1 MVINVEDIE
10 TGQFESLEE
19 FTRYVE
25 AQINIPEHNS
35 DKRNRLRYQLF
46 KKWHD
51 LYGFTSDDT
60 GYVIACS
67 FDVEMFSD
75 KKEDAL
81 FASQAKEDTSSY
93 RKEREETIK
102 DSERYASEIYKKSRG
117 AVKKK
122 GKKKGV
128 LYNELRDRI
137 LEEHKKEQ
145 EITACIF
152 RAKKSLQRKKKYQP
166 DTVINT
172 ESIVQ
177 QIIIEEGRGN
187 LDYSI
192 EELYQSVDEFLNKGE
207 DATLSLRMSSDELL
221 KKADAYIE
229 KNQKKL
235 IVWTLMGITAFNLTL
250 LIIRYCMCI
259 ATLDPTVVSNNAI
272 YITLSICL
280 STYAWVYSTTQD
292 YFNFHNIKWRTLI
305 MVLANDAATLLQ
317 LYYSVIWRF
326 AVVNIFKITTND
338 LFSENMV
345 INLARIVVTVGLSI
359 GILAAY
365 KLIKPFITADE
376 AKEKIL
382 AFKLRHVVDNREN
395 KEFKYDFCVVKDL
408 KTGKPIIVKEHDLY
422 THMLLLGASGTGKTS
437 SIYIPQIVEN
447 IRKKQKNVEMQ
458 QREVLRLMQLNGVEI
473 TEPFARDKFSKR
485 YLKAKT
491 PEMEKKLEEI
501 FEKYVECGITVIA
514 PNNSMNE
521 DILSYASGRGIW
533 VNNLDPSKKKATHPY
548 ERLVGMNPFYMPNKF
563 HEIEAGDLDAEE
575 ERTIYIAESANNF
588 ADALAAINELNGS
601 ADPYFTD
608 VNTTVTSSIA
618 TLIML
623 HASIKGTQV
632 TIDDVN
638 NCIQDFGLLPSYI
651 LDVKRHF
658 NIKYV
663 NQNPDQKQN
672 KKEGAKIKRPDED
685 LSEEDE
691 KKVRQQIYEQLTDE
705 DRKNPYIQT
714 IITCESR
721 LWKGSTMDTHA
732 EGLRNLIR
740 KLLQDPRIKR
750 VLVNNKDILDF
761 NEILSDNAITV
772 VNTALEFGKNTSTCF
787 GQLFILNFNSAVL
800 RRPKKER
807 TPHFFYEDETARYLS
822 DTIDT
827 SVTLYRQFG
836 VSCSFALQ
844 TLEQVEKVPGL
855 KYLRNSLLSAGT
867 IISFGRASYADAQT
881 ISDLGGQERYDMVQ
895 KTVSRK
901 SILASNAESSFSE
914 RTTPDTKNYVDPHD
928 VRYRDFQECTI
939 LYTDEGH
946 VLPARLG
953 KAFFVPKDVL
963 FGIEQKQIDQNNAW
977 RQIWRSRYPLTEDI
991 IPISPDT
998 TISPKT
1004 NLDTAI
1010 TLKNNSTGSVIMNK
1024 TNEERRRE
1032 IVSDKTAEDL
1042 KNILNTEKENI
1053 LPITDAEV
1061 LDHVKLE
1068 NGHPSNEWAYSADD
1082 EWTFS
1087 DEIKETD
1094 TTPVFSKS
1102 VSAQVYT
1109 GNSVSSSE
1117 AILSYD
1123 EEDELIEEDLTDEAD
1138 YIPDKPDIT
1147 DNLSNPEEESSVD
1160 STDLEEEELRQ
1171 KLKEQRRK
1179 RLEQL
1184 KKGIME

>member
-1 MVINVEDIE
+1 MIINVEDIE

-19 FTRYVE
+19 FTRYIE
-25 AQINIPEHNS
+25 AQINIPEE
-35 DKRNRLRYQLF
+35 DKDKKNRLRYQLF

-51 LYGFTSDDT
+51 LYGFTSDDI

-75 KKEDAL
+75 KKEEEI
-81 FASQAKEDTSSY
+81 FEKQKEVDTQEY
-93 RKEREETIK
+93 RKHREETVK
-102 DSERYASEIYKKSRG
+102 SSEKYAAELC
-117 AVKKK
+117 KK
-122 GKKKGV
+122 GRRIGKKDGSYK
-128 LYNELRDRI
+128 ELRSRI
-137 LEEHKKEQ
+137 AKEHKKEQ
-145 EITACIF
+145 ELAACIY
-152 RAKKSLQRKKKYQP
+152 RANKSLQRRKKYYP
-166 DTVINT
+166 DTIINV

-177 QIIIEEGRGN
+177 QIMIEEGREN
-187 LDYSI
+187 IDYSL
-192 EELYQSVDEFLNKGE
+192 EELYQRVDDFINNEKE
-207 DATLSLRMSSDELL
+207 AISSLRISSEELL
-221 KKADAYIE
+221 SKADAYIE
-229 KNQKKL
+229 KNQKKI
-235 IVWTLMGITAFNLTL
+235 IVWTLIGITAFNLIL
-250 LIIRYCMCI
+250 LIIRYLMCI
-259 ATLDPTVVSNNAI
+259 VTLDPTVVSNNSI
-272 YITLSICL
+272 YIIISICL
-280 STYAWVYSTTQD
+280 SSYAWVYSTTQD

-305 MVLANDAATLLQ
+305 MVLANNAATLLQ
-317 LYYSVIWRF
+317 LYYTAIWKF
-326 AVVNIFKITTND
+326 AVVNIFKIPTND
-338 LFSENMV
+338 LFTENMV
-345 INLARIVVTVGLSI
+345 VNLARIIVTLALSI
-359 GILAAY
+359 GVIAAI

-382 AFKLRHVVDNREN
+382 AFKLRHVTDNREN

-422 THMLLLGASGTGKTS
+422 THLLLLGASGTGKTS

-447 IRKKQKNVEMQ
+447 IRKKQKNLEMQ
-458 QREVLRLMQLNGVEI
+458 QREVLRLVQLGGVEI
-473 TEPFARDKFSKR
+473 TEPFARDKFNKR
-485 YLKAKT
+485 YFKAKT
-491 PEMEKKLEEI
+491 PEMETKLKEI

-563 HEIEAGDLDAEE
+563 HEIDAGDLDAEE

-663 NQNPDQKQN
+663 NQGPDAKSN

-691 KKVRQQIYEQLTDE
+691 KKVRQQIYEQLTEE

-836 VSCSFALQ
+836 VSCAFALQ
-844 TLEQVEKVPGL
+844 TLEQVEKVQGL
-855 KYLRNSLLSAGT
+855 RYLRNSLLSAGT

-881 ISDLGGQERYDMVQ
+881 ISDLGGQERYEMVQ
-895 KTVSRK
+895 RTVSRK
-901 SILASNAESSFSE
+901 SILAADAASSFSE

-953 KAFFVPKDVL
+953 KAFFVPKEVI
-963 FGIEQKQIDQNNAW
+963 FGTEQKQIEQNNAW

-1004 NLDTAI
+1004 NLDTAH
-1010 TLKNNSTGSVIMNK
+1010 TLRTNTTGTVVMHK
-1024 TNEERRRE
+1024 TLLERRE
-1032 IVSDKTAEDL
+1032 STISDKTAEDL
-1042 KNILNTEKENI
+1042 KNLLNTEKDSI
-1053 LPITDAEV
+1053 IPITDTEV
-1061 LDHVKLE
+1061 VDHVKIE
-1068 NGHPSNEWAYSADD
+1068 IGQPSD
-1082 EWTFS
+1082 EWVFS
-1087 DEIKETD
+1087 DEIKED
-1094 TTPVFSKS
+1094 SKTPTLPV
-1102 VSAQVYT
+1102 VASAQVHT
-1109 GNSVSSSE
+1109 DTANNVSAEE
-1117 AILSYD
+1117 AILKY
-1123 EEDELIEEDLTDEAD
+1123 EEDDDIIDDDEILPAEE
-1138 YIPDKPDIT
+1138 IDKT
-1147 DNLSNPEEESSVD
+1147 TSQGESTTAVPTVENNGESD
-1160 STDLEEEELRQ
+1160 SEEELLIQ
-1171 KLKEQRRK
+1171 KLKEQQRK

-1184 KKGIME
+1184 KKGMLE

>member
-25 AQINIPEHNS
+25 AQVPIGDEDT
-35 DKRNRLRYQLF
+35 DKRNRLRFQLF

-67 FDVEMFSD
+67 FDIEMFSD
-75 KKEDAL
+75 KKEDEEFAL
-81 FASQAKEDTSSY
+81 QTKEDTNKY
-93 RKEREETIK
+93 RQEREDNIRESDK
-102 DSERYASEIYKKSRG
+102 YVADVYKKTKRISRIH
-117 AVKKK
+117 KSEK
-122 GKKKGV
+122 
-128 LYNELRDRI
+128 NELRSQI
-137 LEEHKKEQ
+137 MEAHKKEQ
-145 EITACIF
+145 RIATYTY
-152 RAKKSLQRKKKYQP
+152 RALKTLERTKRYQP
-166 DTVINT
+166 ETIINT
-172 ESIVQ
+172 ESIVH
-177 QIIIEEGRGN
+177 QIMIEEGRDN
-187 LDYSI
+187 IDFST
-192 EELYQSVDEFLNKGE
+192 EELYQRVEEYLQKG
-207 DATLSLRMSSDELL
+207 DTATLSLRISSEEFL

-229 KNQKKL
+229 KNQKKIL
-235 IVWTLMGITAFNLTL
+235 VWTLMGITALNLTL
-250 LIIRYCMCI
+250 LCIRFCMCI
-259 ATLDPTVVSNNAI
+259 ATLNPIVVSNNAI
-272 YITLSICL
+272 YITLSIVL
-280 STYAWVYSTTQD
+280 STYAWIYSTTQD
-292 YFNFHNIKWRTLI
+292 YFNFHNVKWRMLI
-305 MVLANDAATLLQ
+305 MVLTNDAATLLQ
-317 LYYSVIWRF
+317 LYYTTIWKI
-326 AVVNIFKITTND
+326 AVVNIFKIPTND

-345 INLARIVVTVGLSI
+345 INLARIIVTIGLAI

-365 KLIKPFITADE
+365 KLIHPFITADE

-382 AFKLRHVVDNREN
+382 AFKLRHVVDNRAN
-395 KEFKYDFCVVKDL
+395 KEFKYDFCVIKDL

-437 SIYIPQIVEN
+437 SIYIPQIIEN
-447 IRKKQKNVEMQ
+447 IRKKQKNVGMQ
-458 QREVLRLMQLNGVEI
+458 QREVLRLMQMGGIEI

-485 YLKAKT
+485 YLKAKN
-491 PEMEKKLEEI
+491 PEIQKKLDEI
-501 FEKYVECGITVIA
+501 FETYQECGITVIA

-521 DILSYASGRGIW
+521 DILSYSSGRGIW

-548 ERLVGMNPFYMPNKF
+548 ERLVGMNPFYMPNSF
-563 HEIEAGDLDAEE
+563 HKIEAGDLDAEE
-575 ERTIYIAESANNF
+575 ERTIYIAENANNF

-651 LDVKRHF
+651 MDVKRHF

-663 NQNPDQKQN
+663 NQNPDPKQA
-672 KKEGAKIKRPDED
+672 KKESAKIKKMDET
-685 LSEEDE
+685 LSEEEE
-691 KKVRQQIYEQLTDE
+691 KKMRQEIYEKLTDE

-761 NEILSDNAITV
+761 NEILADNAITV

-787 GQLFILNFNSAVL
+787 GQLFLLNFNSAVL
-800 RRPKKER
+800 RRPKNER

-836 VSCSFALQ
+836 VSCAFALQ
-844 TLEQVEKVPGL
+844 TLEQVEKVPTL

-881 ISDLGGQERYDMVQ
+881 ISDLGGQERYEMVQ
-895 KTVSRK
+895 RTVSRK
-901 SILASNAESSFSE
+901 SILAADAASAFSE

-953 KAFFVPKDVL
+953 KAFFVPEDVL
-963 FGIEQKQIDQNNAW
+963 FGKEQKQIDQNNAW

-991 IPISPDT
+991 ISVSPDT

-1010 TLKNNSTGSVIMNK
+1010 TLKNTASGSVIMHK
-1024 TNEERRRE
+1024 TTADLRKE
-1032 IVSDKTAEDL
+1032 IISEKSAEDL
-1042 KNILNTEKENI
+1042 KNILSTRRNVTTS
-1053 LPITDAEV
+1053 ITDAEV
-1061 LDHVKLE
+1061 IDHVKIE
-1068 NGHPSNEWAYSADD
+1068 NGQAGD
-1082 EWTFS
+1082 EWVFS
-1087 DEIKETD
+1087 DEIKD
-1094 TTPVFSKS
+1094 SKPLAPS
-1102 VSAQVYT
+1102 FNKPISAEVYD
-1109 GNSVSSSE
+1109 GSISPLP
-1117 AILSYD
+1117 AILSYED
-1123 EEDELIEEDLTDEAD
+1123 DSEEIYEEDDELEDYPETAESLDPKLPQIPTINEAELSKNEEDA
-1138 YIPDKPDIT
+1138 
-1147 DNLSNPEEESSVD
+1147 
-1160 STDLEEEELRQ
+1160 EEEELLEMLKRQ
-1171 KLKEQRRK
+1171 QRK
-1179 RLEQL
+1179 RLEQM
-1184 KKGIME
+1184 KKEM